1 MSTMKIDGVEV
12 TAENLPDFTEE
23 EARNYVDYARTQVNG
38 KLRQLAVAPGKEP
51 DTVRVSFT
59 ADAEKFERIRRIT
72 GYLVGTI
79 DRWNNAK
86 KAEEQDR
93 VKHIGGHKQ

>member
-1 MSTMKIDGVEV
+1 MIDGVEV
-12 TAENLPDFTEE
+12 QIDGLPDVTEAE
-23 EARNYVDYARTQVNG
+23 VRAYVGYTRSQVNG
-38 KLRQLAVAPGKEP
+38 RLKRLAVAPGKEP
-51 DTVRVSFT
+51 DTVRVSFA

-93 VKHIGGHKQ
+93 VKHIR